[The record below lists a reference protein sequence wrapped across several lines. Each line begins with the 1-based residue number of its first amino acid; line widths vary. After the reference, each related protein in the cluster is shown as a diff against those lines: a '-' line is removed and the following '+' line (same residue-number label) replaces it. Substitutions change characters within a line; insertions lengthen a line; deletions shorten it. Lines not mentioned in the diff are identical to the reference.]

1 MRITSSAGYSTV
13 AHPAG
18 CRGAKQREES
28 MKAAIMVPGT
38 DGGRWDVRDVQRPVV
53 TAGHVLVRV
62 HASSLN
68 RAEFRR
74 LHTMRVRPGQAA
86 PEARTGGGDAAGEV
100 VEIGP
105 EVHGVKP
112 GDRVMGRCAGGFAEF
127 ALLDAREVMAAPE
140 RLSWEEA
147 ACIPIV
153 FVVVHDALFVS
164 GQLRAGET
172 VLVTAAPSGVG
183 VATLLLAKFLG
194 AKVIGTSRSADKLE
208 RLKAHG
214 LDRGV
219 VTGSEGF
226 GEALSRVI
234 GDDEVDVVVDNIG
247 ADVLAPCLNALAV
260 GGRFVTIGRMSGV
273 TKGELDVDRLAERRL
288 HLYGVSNSLR
298 TPAQRAESAKRF
310 TADLLPALGDG
321 RLRPVI
327 DRCFPLDQ
335 IAAAG
340 AYLETDK
347 HVGKVV
353 IEI

>member
-1 MRITSSAGYSTV
+1 
-13 AHPAG
+13 
-18 CRGAKQREES
+18 
-28 MKAAIMVPGT
+28 MKAAIMVPGA

-62 HASSLN
+62 RASSLN

-74 LHTMRVRPGQAA
+74 LHTMRVRPDQTP

-100 VEIGP
+100 VEIGRD
-105 EVHGVKP
+105 VSGIKP

-127 ALLDAREVMAAPE
+127 ALLDAREVMPAPE
-140 RLSWEEA
+140 RLSWLEA
-147 ACIPIV
+147 ACVPIV

-208 RLKAHG
+208 RLKAPG
-214 LDRGV
+214 LDAGV
-219 VTGSEGF
+219 VTGSDGF
-226 GEALSRVI
+226 GEAISRQI
-234 GDDEVDVVVDNIG
+234 GDDGVDMIVDNIG
-247 ADVLAPCLNALAV
+247 ADVLAPCLDALAV

-273 TKGELDVDRLAERRL
+273 TRGELDVDRLAERRL
-288 HLYGVSNSLR
+288 HLYGVSNRLR
-298 TPAQRAESAKRF
+298 TPAQRAELAKRF
-310 TADLLPALGDG
+310 LADLLPALSDG

-340 AYLETDK
+340 AWLEADQ

>member
-1 MRITSSAGYSTV
+1 MR
-13 AHPAG
+13 
-18 CRGAKQREES
+18 
-28 MKAAIMVPGT
+28 AAIMVPGV
-38 DGGRWDVRDVQRPVV
+38 DGGHWDIRDVQRPVV
-53 TAGHVLVRV
+53 TTGHVLVRV

-74 LHTMRVRPGQAA
+74 LHTMRVRPGQPT

-100 VEIGP
+100 VEIDRDVNGI
-105 EVHGVKP
+105 KA

-127 ALLDAREVMAAPE
+127 ALLDAREVMPAPE

-147 ACIPIV
+147 ACVPIV

-164 GQLRAGET
+164 GQLRPGET

-183 VATLLLAKFLG
+183 VATLLLAKHLE

-214 LDRGV
+214 LDVGI
-219 VTGSEGF
+219 VTGIEGF
-226 GEALSRVI
+226 GEAVSRVI
-234 GDDEVDVVVDNIG
+234 GENGVDMVVDNIG
-247 ADVLAPCLNALAV
+247 GDVLAPCLNAVSV

-288 HLYGVSNSLR
+288 HLYGVSNRLR
-298 TPAQRAESAKRF
+298 SPAERAESAKRF
-310 TADLLPALGDG
+310 LADLLPAFSDG
-321 RLRPVI
+321 RVRPVI
-327 DRCFPLDQ
+327 DRSFLLDE

-340 AYLETDK
+340 AWLEADK

-353 IEI
+353 IRT